1 LKRAIAALA
10 LVLVPATAAAN
21 GRFPYANQL
30 VVAPTDPTRLTMRT
44 TYGVLQSFDAGA
56 RWLWLCETSIG
67 YGGTLDPAIAVTAEG
82 RLLAGLFGA
91 GVATS
96 SDRGCT
102 FTSDAAPFTGLYVID
117 LAVDPSNPSR
127 VVAITSSGSAGGTFT
142 VVVGESVDGGATW
155 KQLGAALPPTFNA
168 ETIEVAASRKER
180 LYASGSRTGVPSD
193 AGADGEVG
201 PAGRVGLL
209 YRSDDHGASW
219 KELPVDLEGGLA
231 AFVSAVDPKDPDRI
245 YVRVSADPKSG
256 STTDHLLFSPDG
268 GASFTRVAASKG
280 SMLGLALSPDGSK
293 IAYGGPSDGVVVAST
308 KDHVFTAKSAVGA
321 RCLTWA
327 AAGLYACSADFPDGF
342 TLGLSKDD
350 GASFAPL
357 YKLAQLSQLECPSGT
372 PTRTLCPREWPAT
385 RDKLGIPTPDAGPVD
400 AGPVTPTTP
409 PADEGCGCHLGRAAG
424 SSGLVFA
431 LLLAV
436 RAARRRR

>member
-1 LKRAIAALA
+1 MKRAIAALA

-268 GASFTRVAASKG
+268 GASFTRDRCQQGQHARPRAEPRRQQDRVRRAQRRSGGRRHEGPRVHREERGRRAVPHVGRGRPLRVQRRLSGRVHAGAQQGRRRVVRAALQARPALAARVPERHADPHAVSARVAR
-280 SMLGLALSPDGSK
+280 
-293 IAYGGPSDGVVVAST
+293 
-308 KDHVFTAKSAVGA
+308 HA
-321 RCLTWA
+321 RQA
-327 AAGLYACSADFPDGF
+327 
-342 TLGLSKDD
+342 
-350 GASFAPL
+350 
-357 YKLAQLSQLECPSGT
+357 
-372 PTRTLCPREWPAT
+372 RH
-385 RDKLGIPTPDAGPVD
+385 PDAGR
-400 AGPVTPTTP
+400 G
-409 PADEGCGCHLGRAAG
+409 AG
-424 SSGLVFA
+424 STPVP
-431 LLLAV
+431 
-436 RAARRRR
+436 